1 MLTCMK
7 VKVNGKK
14 LPSQFDS
21 AHGSSKF
28 NVGNPG
34 GGNIYHSSK

>member
-7 VKVNGKK
+7 VKVNGKN
-14 LPSQFDS
+14 FRRDS
-21 AHGSSKF
+21 TLLTGSSKF

-34 GGNIYHSSK
+34 GDNIYHSSK